1 MRYKNIHNHLFDF
14 SEAMH
19 ACNQNAMSEIAA
31 ELHRSGVDIEVEFGL
46 ERLSC
51 GSFVPLHDHA
61 YSEYDD
67 DGELRLPVDF
77 E

>member
-1 MRYKNIHNHLFDF
+1 MRYKNIRNHLFDF

-46 ERLSC
+46 E
-51 GSFVPLHDHA
+51 
-61 YSEYDD
+61 YDD